1 MRANE
6 GRINIARMKF
16 FAVCIAVL
24 IVSLTLIA
32 VFSGTVGDRTNTN
45 LTRVAC
51 IGDSITELSTYP
63 HHLQTMLGTNYLVKE
78 FGVTGSTVLT
88 NSVTP
93 YIDQEEFQTAKEF
106 LPNIVVILLGTND
119 AREDHYQSIDNF
131 VADYEQLVREVQ
143 ALESK
148 PKIFLVKPPPIFDNE
163 YLRNTNLLEGIIPR
177 IEQVA
182 NELSLTTIDVY
193 TPLANHPEYFMA
205 DGIHPNDEGATLI
218 ASEIYG
224 ECKLVV

>member
-1 MRANE
+1 
-6 GRINIARMKF
+6 MKF

-32 VFSGTVGDRTNTN
+32 VFSGTVGDRTNTSP
-45 LTRVAC
+45 TRVAC
-51 IGDSITELSTYP
+51 IGDSITERSTYP
-63 HHLQTMLGTNYLVKE
+63 HHLQTMLGTNYLVRE
-78 FGVTGSTVLT
+78 FGVSGATVLT

-131 VADYEQLVREVQ
+131 VADYEQLVHEVQ

-163 YLRNTNLLEGIIPR
+163 FYLRNTNLLEGIIPR

-193 TPLANHPEYFMA
+193 TPLANHPEYFM
-205 DGIHPNDEGATLI
+205 DGVHPNYEGATLI

-224 ECKLVV
+224 GVKLVV

>member
-1 MRANE
+1 M
-6 GRINIARMKF
+6 ARMKF

-32 VFSGTVGDRTNTN
+32 VFSGTVGDRTNSSPTC
-45 LTRVAC
+45 VAC

-63 HHLQTMLGTNYLVKE
+63 HHLQTMLGTNYLVRE
-78 FGVTGSTVLT
+78 FGVSGSTVLT
-88 NSVTP
+88 NSDKP
-93 YIDQEEFQTAKEF
+93 YINQTAFQTAKEF
-106 LPNIVVILLGTND
+106 LPNIVIILLGTND

-163 YLRNTNLLEGIIPR
+163 FYLRNTNLLEGIIPR
-177 IEQVA
+177 IEQVT
-182 NELSLTTIDVY
+182 NELSLTMIDVY
-193 TPLANHPEYFMA
+193 TPLANHPEYFM
-205 DGIHPNDEGATLI
+205 DGIHPNNEGATLI
-218 ASEIYG
+218 ASEIY
-224 ECKLVV
+224 KAI